1 MDIFSDMRD
10 DHLCLLT
17 ATCCFVVFFL
27 RIHCVGNV
35 GCSTERMSTSYLWHF
50 MVIPFLISIDQKI
63 IFSKLAVVAMWG
75 REVGSYVLT
84 PGYIE
89 MPRGD

>member
-1 MDIFSDMRD
+1 
-10 DHLCLLT
+10 
-17 ATCCFVVFFL
+17 
-27 RIHCVGNV
+27 
-35 GCSTERMSTSYLWHF
+35 

-89 MPRGD
+89 MPRGDWRIHASCKLQGMKWRNYPRMVSILFWHPSNQGILITVWFLEGVVL